1 MAITVSTSTLHKDLD
16 FHFDINPITND
27 VPVVVDVKAIKQS
40 VLNILLTNHGER
52 PFKPTFGANLRSY
65 LFEPIDNVTIVLIA
79 NQIKEAITNWEP
91 RVRVVDIKVSS
102 KADRNAIDI
111 SAEIKIIGTG
121 DVVTIETSL
130 ERIR

>member
-1 MAITVSTSTLHKDLD
+1 MAITVSTSKLHKDLD
-16 FHFDINPITND
+16 FHFDINPITKD
-27 VPVVVDVKAIKQS
+27 VPIVADVKAIKQS

-65 LFEPIDNVTIVLIA
+65 LFEPVDNVTIVLIA
-79 NQIKEAITNWEP
+79 NQIKEAIINWEP
-91 RVRVVDIKVSS
+91 RVRVVDIKVRS

-111 SAEIKIIGTG
+111 SAELKIIGTG
-121 DVVTIETSL
+121 DMVTVETSL

>member
-16 FHFDINPITND
+16 FHFDINPVTND
-27 VPVVVDVKAIKQS
+27 VPIVADVKAIKQS

-65 LFEPIDNVTIVLIA
+65 LFEPVDNVTIVLIA

-111 SAEIKIIGTG
+111 AAEIKIVGTG
-121 DVVTIETSL
+121 DVVTVETSL

>member
-1 MAITVSTSTLHKDLD
+1 MAITVSTSKLHKDLD

-27 VPVVVDVKAIKQS
+27 VPIVADVKAIKQS

-65 LFEPIDNVTIVLIA
+65 LFEPVDNVTIVLIA
-79 NQIKEAITNWEP
+79 NQIKEAIINWEP
-91 RVRVVDIKVSS
+91 RVRVVDIKVRS

-111 SAEIKIIGTG
+111 SAELKIIGTG
-121 DVVTIETSL
+121 DMVTVETSL